1 MTGKNIPG
9 DIGTDQIPSGNC
21 LWYYEGL
28 TTTTTSTSVAP
39 SPRSLYSSPF
49 LASFFF
55 APRRRS
61 YRTQERQQRQ
71 PASKPELAPQ
81 LPANPWT
88 ALLSTSCYLLV
99 PSYGR
104 RHHCR
109 LRLLSR
115 RDPRLALPLLLAEEG
130 DVCKTLNIFFLS
142 FLGEGSD
149 WKTVDGFLN
158 FWIDL

>member
-28 TTTTTSTSVAP
+28 ATTTSAALP
-39 SPRSLYSSPF
+39 PLPRSLYSSPF
-49 LASFFF
+49 LASFFL

-61 YRTQERQQRQ
+61 HRPQERQQ

-99 PSYGR
+99 RS
-104 RHHCR
+104 
-109 LRLLSR
+109 SSS
-115 RDPRLALPLLLAEEG
+115 LPLPSTSPLKTWSSLFPFFFSKEQG
-130 DVCKTLNIFFLS
+130 DVCKILSIFS
-142 FLGEGSD
+142 FWEEGEMIER
-149 WKTVDGFLN
+149 L
-158 FWIDL
+158 